1 MTDTTQKRKAS
12 SKQWWGYN
20 EAFKFDLMYLS
31 SRTKLNTRC
40 KWNPV
45 AGYLL
50 WYNKQN
56 IFHILTAEL
65 NYSLLILVG
74 CTGHVALTKYFTFPS
89 LSLSKSIDWLL
100 VRRYEAWNLLGKILR
115 NFKTF
120 SAVESN
126 TKILSFLAFLGQYGK
141 VRLSSV
147 VYRWRWIYVTIK
159 IKIPFFKRHCF
170 VTCCFLVQYRKAQ
183 ARVIDKRRRL
193 SA

>member
-1 MTDTTQKRKAS
+1 MLYITKNPFTSVTDTTQKRKAS
-12 SKQWWGYN
+12 SKQWKRYN

-100 VRRYEAWNLLGKILR
+100 VRRYEAWNLLEKILR
-115 NFKTF
+115 NFKKVF
-120 SAVESN
+120 SCGEQHEDS
-126 TKILSFLAFLGQYGK
+126 IFSRFLGSIWKGEREAESIQSG
-141 VRLSSV
+141 
-147 VYRWRWIYVTIK
+147 
-159 IKIPFFKRHCF
+159 RH
-170 VTCCFLVQYRKAQ
+170 
-183 ARVIDKRRRL
+183 
-193 SA
+193 

>member
-1 MTDTTQKRKAS
+1 MLYITKNPFTSVTDTTQRRKAS
-12 SKQWWGYN
+12 LKQWKIYD

-65 NYSLLILVG
+65 NYSLLILIG

-115 NFKTF
+115 NLKRFQLWRATRKFYLF
-120 SAVESN
+120 S
-126 TKILSFLAFLGQYGK
+126 LSWVNMERY
-141 VRLSSV
+141 
-147 VYRWRWIYVTIK
+147 
-159 IKIPFFKRHCF
+159 
-170 VTCCFLVQYRKAQ
+170 TCLP
-183 ARVIDKRRRL
+183 
-193 SA
+193 

>member
-1 MTDTTQKRKAS
+1 MLYITKNPFTSVTDTTQKRKAS
-12 SKQWWGYN
+12 SKQWKRYN

-100 VRRYEAWNLLGKILR
+100 WGLKPLRKNTEEFQNVISCGEQHENSIFSRFLGSIWKGTLVFHSIPLTLNLR
-115 NFKTF
+115 NNK
-120 SAVESN
+120 N
-126 TKILSFLAFLGQYGK
+126 
-141 VRLSSV
+141 
-147 VYRWRWIYVTIK
+147 
-159 IKIPFFKRHCF
+159 
-170 VTCCFLVQYRKAQ
+170 
-183 ARVIDKRRRL
+183 
-193 SA
+193 

>member
-1 MTDTTQKRKAS
+1 MTATTQKRKAS
-12 SKQWWGYN
+12 SKQWKRYN

-100 VRRYEAWNLLGKILR
+100 WGLKPLR
-115 NFKTF
+115 KNTEEFKTF

-141 VRLSSV
+141 VHMSSI
-147 VYRWRWIYVTIK
+147 VYRWRWICVTTK